1 MPDQLTWTTHPARE
15 LGSNDALRGAWN
27 TLNAS
32 TTRQVFMDAE
42 AIACAL
48 AHFGSGDERLF
59 VGTERGQVCCMA
71 VLARVDALRWSTFQP
86 SQLPLGAFLIATH
99 AKLDAVAHALLRT
112 LPGLPLVL
120 SITQIDPLY
129 VPRPA
134 DTATLRLD
142 DYIETGWIELSGTFD
157 DYWAARGKNLRQN
170 MRKQLNKVA
179 AEGTAAE
186 FRTLREA
193 GDMAAAVSRYGE
205 LESAGW
211 KAESGT
217 AIHPDN
223 EQGRFYTELL
233 SLEASRGRAVV
244 YEYWLDGGL
253 AASNLCLKHEKTL
266 VVLKT
271 TYDEKY
277 TQLSPAFLL
286 RLAQIQSAYASGEID
301 RVEFYG
307 RKHDWH
313 TRWTGT
319 FRSLYHATAYQNGI
333 IKKLAGSASRFRH
346 KTGNLS
352 PNALGGG
359 LTKNQ

>member
-1 MPDQLTWTTHPARE
+1 MPDRLTWTNHPARA
-15 LGSNDALRGAWN
+15 LGSEDALREAWN

-32 TTRQVFMDAE
+32 TTWQVFMDAE
-42 AIACAL
+42 AIICAL
-48 AHFGSGDERLF
+48 KHFGTGRERLY
-59 VGTERGQVCCMA
+59 VGTEQGQVRCMA
-71 VLARVDALRWSTFQP
+71 VLTRIDALRWSTFQP
-86 SQLPLGAFLIATH
+86 SQLPLGAFLIAPD
-99 AKLDAVAHALLRT
+99 AALDAVSASLLRK
-112 LPGLPLVL
+112 LPGVALAL
-120 SITQIDPLY
+120 SITQVDPLY

-157 DYWAARGKNLRQN
+157 EYWAARGKNLRQN
-170 MRKQLNKVA
+170 MRKQLNKLA
-179 AEGTAAE
+179 AEGTLVE
-186 FRTLREA
+186 FRTLRGA
-193 GDMAAAVSRYGE
+193 GEMAAAVARYGE

-217 AIHPDN
+217 ALHPDN

-233 SLEASRGRAVV
+233 SLEAARGRALV
-244 YEYWLDGGL
+244 YEYWLDGAL
-253 AASNLCLKHEKTL
+253 AASNLCLKHDKSL

-286 RLAQIQSAYASGEID
+286 RLAQIQSAYESGEIE

-313 TRWTGT
+313 TRWTDR
-319 FRSLYHATAYQNGI
+319 FRTLYHATVYRQAL
-333 IKKLAGSASRFRH
+333 IKRFAESRRNQQANMSQSAV
-346 KTGNLS
+346 
-352 PNALGGG
+352 
-359 LTKNQ
+359 